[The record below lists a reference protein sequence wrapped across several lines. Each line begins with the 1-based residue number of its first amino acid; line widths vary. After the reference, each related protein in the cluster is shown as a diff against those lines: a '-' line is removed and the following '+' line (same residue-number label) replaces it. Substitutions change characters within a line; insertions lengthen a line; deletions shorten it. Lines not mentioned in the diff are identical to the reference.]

1 MFGVLE
7 VLNMAHASVFMIG
20 AYVAL
25 VSVTKLGVGII
36 PALIISMIATGLL
49 GVILNKVAFMPLRKK
64 SSSHLSPLV
73 TSIGASI
80 VLVNLVRGYFGAT
93 IYRFPEGIL
102 GSSQFIFGESHI
114 DWLQIITIIVAIV
127 LMGALNLLLKN
138 TKHGKAMR
146 ALSENQ
152 RTARLLGI
160 NVERIFS
167 YTFAIS
173 SALGGAAGVLVG
185 LSFNSIFPYMGEGIE
200 LKGLAV
206 IILGGLGSIPGAVA
220 GAFVLGFID
229 IFTIQF
235 IGSSIQN
242 LVSFGLMF
250 LILLIRP
257 SGMFSQSTQ
266 KRA

>member
-1 MFGVLE
+1 
-7 VLNMAHASVFMIG
+7 MAHASVFMIG

-25 VSVTKLGVGII
+25 VSVTKLGVGIV
-36 PALIISMIATGLL
+36 PALLISMIVTGLL
-49 GVILNKVAFMPLRKK
+49 GIILNKVAFMPLRKK
-64 SSSHLSPLV
+64 GSSHLAPLV
-73 TSIGASI
+73 TSIGASV
-80 VLVNLVRGYFGAT
+80 VLVNFARGYFGAT
-93 IYRFPEGIL
+93 IYRFPEDVL
-102 GSSQFIFGESHI
+102 GSSKLIFGESHI

-127 LMGALNLLLKN
+127 LMVTLNLLLKK
-138 TKHGKAMR
+138 TRHGKAMR

-173 SALGGAAGVLVG
+173 SAMGGAAGVLVG
-185 LSFNSIFPYMGEGIE
+185 LSFNSIFPYMGVGLE

-206 IILGGLGSIPGAVA
+206 IVLGGLGSIPGAVA
-220 GAFVLGFID
+220 GAFVLGFIE

-235 IGSSIQN
+235 IDASIQN

-250 LILLIRP
+250 LILLTRP
-257 SGMFSQSTQ
+257 SGLFSQSTQ
-266 KRA
+266 RRA